1 MASEQATTRHLTKSQ
16 RRQAA
21 KEARRTE
28 RTREVRRTRL
38 QRFLIRG
45 AVVLLI
51 GGLVAGLGWWA
62 FQPKPGSFVASQGNA
77 HVTGEPVTFRYASD
91 PPTSGPHAAGMAAWG
106 IHERPIPKALQIH
119 NLEDGG
125 VLIQHNCEGCDD
137 LVSKLADI
145 VRRYPDKVI
154 LAPYP
159 GMKTRIALTAWSYI
173 DAFDEF
179 DERRVVRFIEAH
191 RGIDHH
197 GRYGGFGN

>member
-51 GGLVAGLGWWA
+51 GGLVAGLGWWV

-77 HVTGEPVTFRYASD
+77 HVTGEPVAFRYASD